1 MNSENNTNMDIDF
14 NGTTPADQYAD
25 AVAASLPQFY
35 CRTTAYKQWLS
46 SVVKGRGKT
55 IFDAACGNGY
65 VAPLDKSEK
74 VFGIKK
80 VNLCTS

>member
-1 MNSENNTNMDIDF
+1 MNSESDTKMEIDC

-46 SVVKGRGKT
+46 SVVKGRGYKT
-55 IFDAACGNGY
+55 ILDAACGNGY
-65 VAPLDKSEK
+65 VAPRVKSEK
-74 VFGIKK
+74 EF
-80 VNLCTS
+80 